1 MSRFAYTHT
10 GGVSMDIVDLFK
22 ALADENRIRIL
33 NLLRNG
39 SLCVCDIEAVLDIKQ
54 SNVSRHLNRLKTAKI
69 IISEKKSQWV
79 YYRLN
84 DDIFLKYPF
93 LSIIIY
99 NEIEKISVCKEDL
112 LLLEKFQKSGRSCDC
127 LKDNC
132 SY

>member
-1 MSRFAYTHT
+1 MFA
-10 GGVSMDIVDLFK
+10 DIVDIFK

-39 SLCVCDIEAVLDIKQ
+39 ELCVCDIEAILGIKQ

-93 LSIIIY
+93 LSIIVN
-99 NEIEKISVCKEDL
+99 NEIEKISTCKEDL
-112 LLLEKFQKSGRSCDC
+112 LLLEKFKTSGRSC
-127 LKDNC
+127 
-132 SY
+132 S